1 MNSVSDVERIYVL
14 HAELCKV
21 FSHPY
26 RLRIIDVLRDGEL
39 PVTAIARAT
48 GSSLTNVSQHLGLMR
63 RQGILTY
70 RRQGKSL
77 LYRLTNPRL
86 AEAFDILRE
95 LLVERIRAEHELVG
109 G

>member
-1 MNSVSDVERIYVL
+1 MAPTVEPDQLYVL
-14 HAELCKV
+14 HAEMCKV

-26 RLRIIDVLRDGEL
+26 RLRIIDVLRAGEL
-39 PVTAIARAT
+39 PVTEIAQAT
-48 GSSLTNVSQHLGLMR
+48 GSSLPNVSQHLALMR

-70 RRQGKSL
+70 RREGKSL

-86 AEAFDILRE
+86 VEAFDILRE